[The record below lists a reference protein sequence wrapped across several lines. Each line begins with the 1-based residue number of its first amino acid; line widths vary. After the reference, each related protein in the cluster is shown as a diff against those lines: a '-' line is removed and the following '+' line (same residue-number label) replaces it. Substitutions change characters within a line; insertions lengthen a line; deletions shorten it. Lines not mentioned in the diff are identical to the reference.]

1 MRYYLAPL
9 EGITTYIYR
18 NAYDGCFAPM
28 DKYFSP
34 FLVPHTKK
42 GFSARELREI
52 LPEHNEGLYLVPQIL
67 SNDAEGFLQT
77 VKKLE
82 GLGYREVNLNLGCP
96 SKTVVSKYRGAGFLA
111 KPEEL
116 ERFLDRIYSE
126 AGAEISIKTRIGK
139 FLPEE
144 FEGLLK
150 IYNKYPVK
158 ELIIHPR
165 VQQDFYKNT
174 PRLEIFEEAVR
185 ESKNPLC
192 YNGDIFRRE
201 DYKKIYES
209 FPTVPAVMLGRG
221 IIGNPGLL
229 EEITGKGAPNDR
241 RLRRFH
247 DRVLEGYMSLRL
259 GDKNVLFKMKEIW
272 SYMGCLFPDGER
284 QLKKIKKAERI
295 CDYKAAVEELFS
307 LYSVMREKNTEGK
320 E

>member
-1 MRYYLAPL
+1 MWKRYSGMRYYLAPL

-18 NAYDGCFAPM
+18 NAYHSCFAPM
-28 DKYFSP
+28 DKYFTP

-42 GFSARELREI
+42 GFSARELKEI

-82 GLGYREVNLNLGCP
+82 RFGYKEINLNLGCP
-96 SKTVVSKYRGAGFLA
+96 SKTVVSKHRGSGFLA

-116 ERFLDRIYSE
+116 ECFLDKIYSE
-126 AGAEISIKTRIGK
+126 AESEISIKTRIGK

-165 VQQDFYKNT
+165 VQQDFYKNV
-174 PRLEIFEEAVR
+174 PRLEVFEEAVR

-192 YNGDIFRRE
+192 YNGDIFKIG
-201 DYKKIYES
+201 DYEKIRGK
-209 FPTVPAVMLGRG
+209 FPEVQAVMIGRG

-229 EEITGKGAPNDR
+229 EEIKGEDAADAG
-241 RLRRFH
+241 RLKAFH
-247 DRVLEGYMSLRL
+247 DRILEDYTALGL

-272 SYMGCLFPDGER
+272 CYMGGLFSGGER
-284 QLKKIKKAERI
+284 LLKKIKKAERI
-295 CDYKAAVEELFS
+295 IDYKTAADDIFAQ
-307 LYSVMREKNTEGK
+307 YFMRQ
-320 E
+320 